1 MQPPVYFEVLVS
13 NTSVP
18 SSEEGFTE
26 EDIHDVRYVTSGLVT
41 ASEPWDPGHAT
52 VIEPVKGNQTNVT
65 LVGEERVWSG
75 RFVHLGIRGTLGN
88 ASAYGGGTVAEWSVI
103 LEEREEGNVL
113 DDLREDKHGDKDGS
127 GDGEGELKMWVQS
140 GWVHK
145 LWRRWRA

>member
-1 MQPPVYFEVLVS
+1 
-13 NTSVP
+13 
-18 SSEEGFTE
+18 
-26 EDIHDVRYVTSGLVT
+26 
-41 ASEPWDPGHAT
+41 
-52 VIEPVKGNQTNVT
+52 
-65 LVGEERVWSG
+65 
-75 RFVHLGIRGTLGN
+75 
-88 ASAYGGGTVAEWSVI
+88 VAEWSVI